1 MYTQQFSDF
10 LSTQTTLSEESIQTL
25 TSGCQTQLFKK
36 GELVT
41 SRSEH
46 HQSYYVQ
53 KGLLRYYS
61 VDEKGKEH
69 VLQFAPEGWFISDR
83 LSPCGSER
91 SDFFIEA
98 MEDTEALLL
107 DENFILS
114 LAKNND
120 SFLEMNNKLL
130 QNHVRQLQNRIN
142 QLLSFTAEQR
152 YLEFVKAYP
161 DIMLRVPQ
169 TMVASYLGITP
180 ESLSRVRK
188 ELAMK
193 HNR

>member
-1 MYTQQFSDF
+1 M
-10 LSTQTTLSEESIQTL
+10 
-25 TSGCQTQLFKK
+25 
-36 GELVT
+36 
-41 SRSEH
+41 
-46 HQSYYVQ
+46 
-53 KGLLRYYS
+53 
-61 VDEKGKEH
+61 DEKGKEH

-193 HNR
+193 HKR